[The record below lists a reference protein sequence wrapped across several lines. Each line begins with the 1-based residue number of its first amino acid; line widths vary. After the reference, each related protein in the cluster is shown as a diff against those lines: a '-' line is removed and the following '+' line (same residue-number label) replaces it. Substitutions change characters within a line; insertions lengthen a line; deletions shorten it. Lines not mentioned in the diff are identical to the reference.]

1 MEKNRTVYHR
11 PEWVNKMDDFDKASS
26 LHDTQK
32 EAVMQ
37 QKKCWVIKVGRGTF

>member
-1 MEKNRTVYHR
+1 MGKNRTVYHR
-11 PEWVNKMDDFDKASS
+11 PDGKWVNQRDDSDKASS

-37 QKKCWVIKVGRGTF
+37 QKKCWVIKVGER